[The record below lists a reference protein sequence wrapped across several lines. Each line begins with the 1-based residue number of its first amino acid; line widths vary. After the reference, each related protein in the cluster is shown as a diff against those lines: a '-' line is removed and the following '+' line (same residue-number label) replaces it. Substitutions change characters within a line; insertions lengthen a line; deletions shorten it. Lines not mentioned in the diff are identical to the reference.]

1 MDLQGS
7 IVKINQVS
15 EKQLKEMYSLMA
27 KFLIISL
34 KRILL
39 KIF

>member
-27 KFLIISL
+27 EFYSNITKY
-34 KRILL
+34 
-39 KIF
+39 